1 MASSLFSATF
11 SFGTSLGLTWSR
23 LCRGEGKHRFINGI
37 YNISIAPKY
46 CTVFQ
51 YFLAIDYLS
60 VKGYLRHAGPDCY
73 VQQHNQ
79 NVADDLPEFPSK
91 KEQCYY
97 QRLLRQF
104 G

>member
-1 MASSLFSATF
+1 MASSLFSAMF

-23 LCRGEGKHRFINGI
+23 LCRGEVKTQIHKCWVFPLPPNTAQYSNTFMAIN
-37 YNISIAPKY
+37 
-46 CTVFQ
+46 
-51 YFLAIDYLS
+51 YLS
-60 VKGYLRHAGPDCY
+60 VKGYLRHAGPDCD
-73 VQQHNQ
+73 VEQHDQ

-91 KEQCYY
+91 EKQCYY